1 MKSFAIALLI
11 SAVHNEMPTLDTKA
25 IERGLG
31 RSGRGAGGGV
41 FQVSVPRAENI
52 TENGVPLLP
61 AMGVVTVLNFQPVA
75 NGKAAITGDFV
86 LVDKEVNAVARTLR
100 QHGIDVTAI
109 HNHGLNDTP
118 PLLYMHFWAVESP
131 ERLAQGLKAALEQTN
146 SRR

>member
-61 AMGVVTVLNFQPVA
+61 AMGVVTVLN
-75 NGKAAITGDFV
+75 
-86 LVDKEVNAVARTLR
+86 L
-100 QHGIDVTAI
+100 
-109 HNHGLNDTP
+109 
-118 PLLYMHFWAVESP
+118 
-131 ERLAQGLKAALEQTN
+131 
-146 SRR
+146 